1 MKTIK
6 LPYVCENK
14 TLINKLI
21 NQSSS
26 MIKIAYNR
34 FKDGYT
40 EKEIRNL
47 SKSYNNIELLNSWLI
62 QCAIKKAK
70 YLFEK
75 DIHSEKTTIFGGK
88 FNFKQRS
95 QQRISKQEF
104 KSKTY
109 LPICSQGE
117 KSHNANRMFTFN
129 LTNNKIIFKANR
141 QNHIELLLP
150 KLRKNYKNEFKI
162 LQQLIEEKQITISV
176 ELTGDFIYLT
186 YDDTILKL
194 LNYEGNKN
202 IVAAIDMNPEYIGFS
217 ITHFTPHAKILFKQ
231 VIDVSHYIK
240 NVHKTSYSKENK
252 HQINKQKHE
261 LIQICKY
268 LIQICKRYNVGKFI
282 IEDLNFKSNKLSNK
296 ECNRKNKNKWNRVLL
311 IEQIKKR
318 CKLNNITLVEIN
330 PCYTS
335 FIGNLLNNEPDM
347 LAASLEIARR
357 GYYKFQK
364 GKFYPDLIRVE
375 DLGNRW
381 KEALN
386 WTFSNW
392 IQLFQHV
399 KTAKLKYRNSLED
412 FSFKVCRLNS
422 SKSFIKLYSFV

>member
-6 LPYVCENK
+6 LPYTCNNK
-14 TLINKLI
+14 ILITNLI
-21 NQSSS
+21 KQSSS

-47 SKSYNNIELLNSWLI
+47 SKSYNNIELLNSWLV

-75 DIHSEKTTIFGGK
+75 DKKSNKTTIFGGK

-95 QQRISKQEF
+95 QQKISKQEF
-104 KSKTY
+104 KLKTY

-117 KSHNANRMFTFN
+117 KLHKANRMFTFN
-129 LTNNKIIFKANR
+129 LLENKIIFKVDK
-141 QNHIELLLP
+141 QNHVELSLP

-162 LQQLIEEKQITISV
+162 LQQLIDDKQITIGV
-176 ELTGDFIYLT
+176 ELTLDFIYLT
-186 YDDTILKL
+186 YDETILKL
-194 LNYEGNKN
+194 FNYKGNKN
-202 IVAAIDMNPEYIGFS
+202 IIAAIDINPEYIGFS
-217 ITHFTPHAKILFKQ
+217 ITHFTSQVKVLFKQ

-240 NVHKTSYSKENK
+240 NLHKSSSSKENK
-252 HQINKQKHE
+252 HQVNKQKYE
-261 LIQICKY
+261 LVQTCKH
-268 LIQICKRYNVGKFI
+268 LINICKRYHVGKFI

-296 ECNRKNKNKWNRVLL
+296 DCNRKNKNKWNRVLL

-318 CKLNNITLVEIN
+318 CKLNNIILVEIN

-347 LAASLEIARR
+347 IAASLEIARR

-364 GKFYPDLIRVE
+364 GKFYPNLIKVE
-375 DLGNRW
+375 NLGNRW

-392 IQLFQHV
+392 IQLFTHV